1 MATTK
6 LEKKVDEFRGKIT
19 AIQKAIRQ
27 IKRTG
32 IEESVLYLIIQR
44 SSQRFQKS
52 RYTNPISVG
61 DIKAVIAGI
70 ENLQEYM
77 FVELEKSPNS

>member
-32 IEESVLYLIIQR
+32 IEESILYLIIQR

-52 RYTNPISVG
+52 RYTSPISVG